1 MAREKCLPTCEWIRF
16 VADVHSAVPAEG
28 LARDGRVKHVVGKV
42 LSALDDRVL
51 NGRIDPY
58 VSALF
63 ENQSRTLAGELFR
76 TRKAAKLTL
85 MHTLQLHSAI
95 LSLSTMM
102 SLSSKGLSTL
112 TATVTAPQWHE
123 P

>member
-28 LARDGRVKHVVGKV
+28 LARDGRVKHIVGKV

-58 VSALF
+58 ISALF
-63 ENQSRTLAGELFR
+63 ENQPRTLAGELVSHSESGQAHPHAH
-76 TRKAAKLTL
+76 AAVALGDPL
-85 MHTLQLHSAI
+85 LVHHDVPVFQ
-95 LSLSTMM
+95 
-102 SLSSKGLSTL
+102 GLVDLDSYGHG
-112 TATVTAPQWHE
+112 AAMA
-123 P
+123 